1 MRTISKEETN
11 AGRQTSQDNSYLNTI
26 ITIYVSGV
34 LTFRA
39 INNFAFQMVT
49 SNFRWIRLG
58 RIDVGLAHQR
68 HHQRHTQ
75 TIAELVGE
83 MIEINME
90 TLPQTT
96 TKDYLR

>member
-1 MRTISKEETN
+1 
-11 AGRQTSQDNSYLNTI
+11 
-26 ITIYVSGV
+26 
-34 LTFRA
+34 
-39 INNFAFQMVT
+39 MVT